1 MTFQDFDSDTRAT
14 VARASRGVRRFR
26 PGVAVLSL
34 GATAASLL
42 MGTVVS
48 SGVAQAGP
56 CSKYTPTTSDAIAAL
71 SGPSALGSSSSPSW
85 LGGIPIGLPTLKGNT
100 QAMHILT
107 GPNGPDQLSKFGLA
121 STDLGF
127 MWDAGDGRTLAA
139 FGDSFSCGANNNG
152 WHSNAIYES
161 DDQDPSNGIN
171 LTKPVNASR
180 SSEFLPRSLKVDG
193 VEMTVI
199 PTAGIEVDGTQ
210 YVDFMSVKKW
220 TTPGQWITN
229 YAATAQSTDGGKNW
243 SVIEGSKRTNTN
255 PSKDS
260 RLPKLPSHTAGA
272 ENFQM
277 TAFAKPPAG
286 SSDSYIYVYGTPNGR
301 SGQAQLARFTKDSFA
316 LFPGASSQSD
326 AEFFNGRGW
335 TRSMADAA
343 PVLDGRVS
351 ELSVMYHPKQKAWLA
366 LYEAPQGVVVRK
378 ADKPEGP
385 WTAPK
390 TLVSRVELGDLYG
403 AFMFPHQVD
412 NNLYWVATTWKDYNP
427 VVYKTDL
434 TKVF

>member
-1 MTFQDFDSDTRAT
+1 MTFHDVSSTRSH
-14 VARASRGVRRFR
+14 RRSPRRFR
-26 PGVAVLSL
+26 PAMAVLSV

-42 MGTVVS
+42 IGAVVTGGTAS
-48 SGVAQAGP
+48 AGP
-56 CSKYTPTTSDAIAAL
+56 CSKYSPSTSDSLAAL
-71 SGPSALGSSSSPSW
+71 SGPSALGSASTPSW
-85 LGGIPIGLPTLKGNT
+85 LKGIPIGLPLLSGNT
-100 QAMHILT
+100 KAMHILT

-127 MWDAGDGRTLAA
+127 MWDAGNGRTLAA

-161 DDQDPSNGIN
+161 DDQDPSNGIH
-171 LTKPVNASR
+171 LTRPVNADR

-199 PTAGIEVDGTQ
+199 PTTGTEVNGTQ
-210 YVDFMSVKKW
+210 YLDFMSVKKW

-229 YAATAQSTDGGKNW
+229 YAATAKSTDGGKTW

-255 PSKDS
+255 PSRDS
-260 RLPKLPSHTAGA
+260 RLPKLPAHIPGA

-286 SSDSYIYVYGTPNGR
+286 SSDSYVYVYGTPNGR
-301 SGQAQLARFTKDSFA
+301 SGQARLARFPKNSFA
-316 LFPGASSQSD
+316 LFPGASSHSD
-326 AEFFNGRGW
+326 AEFYNGHGW

-343 PVLDGRVS
+343 PVLDGSVS
-351 ELSVMYHPKQKAWLA
+351 ELSVIYHPKQKAWLA
-366 LYEAPQGVVVRK
+366 TYEAPQGVVVRK
-378 ADKPEGP
+378 AQSPEGP
-385 WTAPK
+385 WSSPK
-390 TLVSRVELGDLYG
+390 TLISRAELGDLYG

-412 NNLYWVATTWKDYNP
+412 NDLYWVATTWRDYNP
-427 VVYKTDL
+427 VVYRTDL
-434 TKVF
+434 SKVF